1 MKVAFISWQAAA
13 VADEAWE
20 SLSGAHAVAERL
32 GQPALARS
40 ADAAHVDGMAQVLVV
55 CVIAALVTAL
65 LVAVYQPGHRPAT
78 GAGAADEDMAGAEA
92 DAGQ

>member
-1 MKVAFISWQAAA
+1 MKVAFISWPAAA
-13 VADEAWE
+13 VADEAGE
-20 SLSGAHAVAERL
+20 SPSGAHAVAERL

-40 ADAAHVDGMAQVLVV
+40 ADAAYVDGMAQVLVV
-55 CVIAALVTAL
+55 CTIAALVTAL
-65 LVAVYQPGHRPAT
+65 LVGVYLPGHRPAA